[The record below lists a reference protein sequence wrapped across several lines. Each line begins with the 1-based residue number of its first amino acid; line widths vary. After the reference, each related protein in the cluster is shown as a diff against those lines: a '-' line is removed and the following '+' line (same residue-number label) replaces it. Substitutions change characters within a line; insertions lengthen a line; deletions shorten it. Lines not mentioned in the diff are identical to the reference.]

1 MTKKPSKAKAENTI
15 LRRKVAEL
23 EAQLASSYH
32 FASMTLSD
40 AADKMQGGAVILR
53 LTALGGKELITP
65 VAIKNGLSQESVAAL
80 RADIAR
86 SWDYA
91 LELAPKR

>member
-1 MTKKPSKAKAENTI
+1 MKPKAPKPTKAV
-15 LRRKVAEL
+15 LQRKIAEL

-32 FASMTLSD
+32 FASQTLND

-53 LTALGGKELITP
+53 LTALGGKELIVP
-65 VAIKNGLSQESVAAL
+65 VAIKNGLSAESIAAL

-91 LELAPKR
+91 TELPPKR

>member
-1 MTKKPSKAKAENTI
+1 MKKPSKAKADNVI

-32 FASMTLSD
+32 FASATLDS

-53 LTALGGKELITP
+53 LTALGGRELIVP
-65 VAIKNGLSQESVAAL
+65 VAIKNGLSAESIAAL
-80 RADIAR
+80 RADISR
-86 SWDYA
+86 SYDA
-91 LELAPKR
+91 AIELAPKR